1 MMMMMMVIAFIILV
15 SFDFVFWGG
24 GYRFMGRGRLDWDHR
39 IGSTDRDRDSL
50 LTTYLV

>member
-24 GYRFMGRGRLDWDHR
+24 GGIVSWGVAGWTGTIGLVPRIVTVTHCLRL
-39 IGSTDRDRDSL
+39 T
-50 LTTYLV
+50 